1 MALWRVCS
9 RAIRMGLAATVVAL
23 AVASASASA
32 ATVTVTTTGD
42 DLTPND
48 GSVSL
53 REAAT
58 AINAGTDLGDPNIT
72 AQSPGTF
79 GTNDTI
85 NFNIAGAGV
94 KTIALGSDL
103 PTITKPLTINGFSQ
117 PGSGTNSTQTGP
129 IDATPLIAIDG
140 ENKKT
145 LVLSGGSS
153 TVRGLVIYDAGDAA
167 ITLQTNGNN
176 NVLGNFLGTSPTGG
190 EPVADPGINGDLNR
204 DIGPGVKILSGSN
217 DVIGGPTADRN
228 VISGNG
234 DPSTGNAGSLE
245 VGVQIAGGHGHTI
258 DQNLIGTDK
267 GGTVRVE
274 NRQGGV
280 WANGFNPGA
289 PVGDE
294 IHDVTVGGTGQFS
307 GNVISGNGSDG
318 VEFSG
323 AGAGNKVLKNRIGT
337 DYTGTA
343 ALLNNGQGGIETIDA
358 QGLTIGDAN
367 GNGNL
372 ISGNAVYGLYLFGAN
387 HTVQG
392 NKIGTNLAG
401 TAAIPNGN
409 SGIQLQGAQNVTIGG
424 TAANA
429 GNLISGN
436 SGSGIGSDTVTN
448 STIQGNFIGTS
459 ADGTTAIP
467 NQNGGIVLSGGDT
480 NVIGGAAA
488 GEPNVISGNSAFGV
502 KLQPPE
508 GSINDNNQVLGN
520 LIGTKADGSGALG
533 NDGPGV
539 IVASGVHNVIGR
551 PSEGNTI
558 ANNTGAGVAVQLG
571 ATFDPTHHDGN
582 SIRGNS
588 IDSNG
593 GLGID
598 IAPDGINPN
607 DAGDPDTGPNG
618 LQNFPAI
625 TSATPSASTV
635 IAGTLNSKASTAY
648 TIDFYEVSACDPSG
662 NGEGR
667 TWLGSTQATTDSSGN
682 ASWSQTVTRTVPTD
696 HFVTATATD
705 PNGSTSE
712 LSACRQSKA
721 APQQQP
727 PPTNNPP
734 PKHCKDRLPP
744 VTFLRS
750 RNVHLSRDHKTLTLS
765 GTSSDPRKCRS
776 GVEHVAVSLSRI
788 IGRRPQKCRF
798 INQANSYSLTRVKNC
813 RRPTLFRATGR
824 QRWSFTFH
832 VPLKPGFYRV
842 QARGYDKAGNKETPN
857 GRRNVV
863 RLVIP

>member
-1 MALWRVCS
+1 MGFWRVRS
-9 RAIRMGLAATVVAL
+9 RAFRAALGATVVAL
-23 AVASASASA
+23 AFATASASA

-53 REAAT
+53 REAIA

-72 AQSPGTF
+72 AQGPGAF

-85 NFNIAGAGV
+85 NFTIAGAGV
-94 KTIALGSDL
+94 QTIALGSDL
-103 PTITKPLTINGFSQ
+103 PTITKPLTINGYSQ
-117 PGSGTNSTQTGP
+117 PGSGASNTQTGP
-129 IDATPLIAIDG
+129 INATPLIAIDG
-140 ENKKT
+140 QDKKT

-167 ITLQTNGNN
+167 ITLQTNGGNN
-176 NVLGNFLGTSPTGG
+176 ILGNFLGTSPIGG

-204 DIGPGVKILSGSN
+204 NIGPGVKILSGSN
-217 DVIGGPTADRN
+217 DIIGGPTADRN

-234 DPSTGNAGSLE
+234 DPNQANGGSLE

-294 IHDVTVGGTGQFS
+294 IHDITVGGTGQFS
-307 GNVISGNGSDG
+307 GNVISGNADRGL
-318 VEFSG
+318 EFNG
-323 AGAGNKVLKNRIGT
+323 AGTGNKVLKNRIGT
-337 DYTGTA
+337 DYSGTA
-343 ALLNNGQGGIETIDA
+343 ALSNNGQGGIEDLDTE
-358 QGLTIGDAN
+358 GLTIGDAN

-372 ISGNAVYGLYLFGAN
+372 ISGNAGFGLYLFGAN
-387 HTVQG
+387 HTIQG

-409 SGIQLQGAQNVTIGG
+409 AGIQLQGPHDVTIGG
-424 TAANA
+424 TTANA
-429 GNLISGN
+429 RNLISGN
-436 SGSGIGSDTVTN
+436 TGNGIAADTVQH

-459 ADGTTAIP
+459 ADGTAAIP
-467 NQNGGIVLSGGDT
+467 NLQGGINLAGGDT
-480 NVIGGAAA
+480 NLIGGAAA
-488 GEPNVISGNSAFGV
+488 GAGNVISGNDHFAIL
-502 KLQPPE
+502 LQPPE
-508 GSINDNNQVLGN
+508 GTVNDNNEVLGN
-520 LIGTKADGSGALG
+520 LIGTKADGTGSLP
-533 NDGPGV
+533 NDGHAIIISAGL
-539 IVASGVHNVIGR
+539 HNVIGR
-551 PSEGNTI
+551 PGQGNTI
-558 ANNTGAGVAVQLG
+558 VNNSGDAVSIEGGVGLG
-571 ATFDPTHHDGN
+571 QVNEEGN
-582 SIRGNS
+582 SVRGNS

-593 GLGID
+593 RLGID
-598 IAPDGINPN
+598 LTPDGVNAN
-607 DAGDPDTGPNG
+607 DSGDGDTGPNG
-618 LQNFPAI
+618 LQNFPSI
-625 TSATPSASTV
+625 DSATQSASTV
-635 IAGTLNSKASTAY
+635 IAGSLNSKASTSY
-648 TIDFYEVSACDPSG
+648 TIDFYEVSACDASG
-662 NGEGR
+662 NGEGQ
-667 TWLGSTQATTDSSGN
+667 TWLGSTQATTDANGN
-682 ASWSQTVTRTVPTD
+682 VSWSQTVSRTVPTD

-712 LSACRQSKA
+712 FSACRQSKA

-744 VTFLRS
+744 ITFLRG
-750 RNVHLSRDHKTLTLS
+750 RNVHLSRDHKTLSLS

-798 INQANSYSLTRVKNC
+798 ITQTNAYALTRVKSC

-832 VPLKPGFYRV
+832 SPLKPGFYRV
-842 QARGYDKAGNKETPN
+842 QARGFDKAGNKETPN

-863 RLVIP
+863 RLVIR